1 MKWPRAA
8 TTAGAV
14 IETKPEKAPMPKEL
28 PPIETLRQLLDYDPA
43 SGILTWK
50 PRPRDM
56 FANNDLR
63 ICNTWNTRY
72 AGKEALGSVD
82 SGHGYKVGAI
92 NGASYLAHRVAWTM
106 QTGLSPKG
114 EIDHINGNRSDNRF
128 ANLRDVT
135 KSENQRNA
143 VRRSDN
149 TSGVTGVFW
158 HKASGKWQATA
169 GNDRVG
175 LFADKEAAIA
185 ARRKAIRER
194 GYHANHG
201 KEKGDRSRPIP

>member
-82 SGHGYKVGAI
+82 ANGYKVGNLVSAP
-92 NGASYLAHRVAWTM
+92 AKAHRIIWKLVHGDEPNG
-106 QTGLSPKG
+106 Q
-114 EIDHINGNRSDNRF
+114 IDHVNGVRHDNRI
-128 ANLRDVT
+128 ANLRLSDQC
-135 KSENQRNA
+135 ENQRNA
-143 VRRSDN
+143 GLRIDNKSGHAGVHVRKD
-149 TSGVTGVFW
+149 GKIIAYICGKYIGVFQTV
-158 HKASGKWQATA
+158 AA
-169 GNDRVG
+169 
-175 LFADKEAAIA
+175 ADA
-185 ARRKAIRER
+185 ARFKLEKELGFTGAARKR
-194 GYHANHG
+194 
-201 KEKGDRSRPIP
+201 KGRLSPPRS